1 MYRRILP
8 PPLDTPVNQL
18 WNISDLTAGWLNEL
32 KIFNYHDLSRKN
44 LLKLWSDLKSRH
56 RQVSKLMYYALWGAV
71 ANTHWKNI
79 PPSEIAKIDDFMKT
93 KKPKPTKQLK
103 ITT

>member
-1 MYRRILP
+1 MYRKILP
-8 PPLDTPVNQL
+8 PPPDTPVNQL
-18 WNISDLTAGWLNEL
+18 WNISELTACWLSEL
-32 KIFNYHDLSRKN
+32 KIFTYHDLARKN
-44 LLKLWSDLKSRH
+44 LLKLWSELKSSH

-79 PPSEIAKIDDFMKT
+79 PPPEIAKIDEFIRV
-93 KKPKPTKQLK
+93 KKPKAVKQIK